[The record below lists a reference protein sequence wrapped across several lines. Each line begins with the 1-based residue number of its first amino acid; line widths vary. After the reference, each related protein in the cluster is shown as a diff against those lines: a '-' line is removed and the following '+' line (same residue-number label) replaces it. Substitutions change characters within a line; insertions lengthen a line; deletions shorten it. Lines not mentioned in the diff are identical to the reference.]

1 MNCVLSEDWISKLS
15 QLDYAFQ
22 PIVNIHNGRC
32 YGYEALLRNCNS
44 AGFDTI
50 DSVFDLAFKDN
61 VLHQTDLFLREKAF
75 RKFSRIVNHS
85 SVKLFYNI
93 DSRILF
99 SNDYKE
105 GTTQSLIRK
114 YNLQVDNVAF
124 EISEKHN
131 ICRTEGFVKT
141 LSVYR
146 NQGFRIAMDDFGSGF
161 SGLQML
167 YFTEPDFIKIDRFFI
182 SGIEKDRKKKLF
194 VATLVEIAH
203 LLGVNVIAEGIETRA
218 EFFECRN
225 VGCDLVQGYLVQY
238 PEIDIHQ
245 LKSVYVD
252 IRALSETDK
261 RNRLNQDHMLLNS
274 EIEYIEPAVNNTP
287 IYGIFKRF
295 TSKMKYNFIPVID
308 NNGEPV
314 GVIKEESLKKYAYA
328 PYGKELLR
336 NPAFGCNLNRFIT
349 KFPLANI
356 FSSIENILEIYS
368 NNENIEGIIIIE
380 DMKYVGFLSASSLL
394 KVINQK
400 NLALARD
407 QNPLTRLPGNSL
419 IYEYV
424 SNALE
429 KINVCYTL
437 IYFDFDNFKPFND
450 TYGFRNGDRAI
461 LLFSDMLKKYAA
473 KYNGFAGHIGGDDF
487 FMGFE
492 ERSVEDI
499 CKEIIDLSRNFH
511 KNVESFYDGKA
522 IEKGYIYAKDREGMN
537 RKFSIMTVSSV
548 ILTLPDNRDQSYATE
563 TLSQLLARLKK
574 ISKKSAGSVCCG
586 NFIDLVQHQS
596 DLMAANTTRDPD
608 SSESMNAG
616 RLYKHFTMNS
626 YYIK

>member
-1 MNCVLSEDWISKLS
+1 MNAMLSEDWIYRLSK
-15 QLDYAFQ
+15 LDYAFQ

-32 YGYEALLRNCNS
+32 YGYEALLRNHAA

-50 DSVFDLAFKDN
+50 DSVFDLAYQEN
-61 VLHQTDLFLREKAF
+61 LLHQTDLFLREKAF
-75 RKFSRIVNHS
+75 KKFSQIINYQAE
-85 SVKLFYNI
+85 KLFFNL

-99 SNDYKE
+99 TEDYQE
-105 GTTQSLIRK
+105 GLTRRLMRK
-114 YNLQVDNVAF
+114 YSLQEDNITF

-131 ICRTEGFVKT
+131 VCRTESFVKT

-194 VATLVEIAH
+194 VSNIVEISH
-203 LLGVNVIAEGIETRA
+203 LLGINVIAEGVETDA

-225 VGCDLVQGYLVQY
+225 VGCDLVQGYRVQY
-238 PEIDIHQ
+238 PETDLQ
-245 LKSVYVD
+245 LLKSVYME
-252 IRALSETDK
+252 IRSLSETDK
-261 RNRLNQDHMLLNS
+261 RNRNNQDQVLLMPQ
-274 EIEYIEPAVNNTP
+274 IEYIEPTLNHAK
-287 IYGIFKRF
+287 IYHIFKRF
-295 TSKMKYNFIPVID
+295 TSELKHNFIPVID
-308 NNGEPV
+308 NNGEPL
-314 GVIKEESLKKYAYA
+314 GVIKEETLKKYAYA

-336 NPAFGCNLNRFIT
+336 NPAFGCELNRFIT
-349 KFPLANI
+349 KFPLADI
-356 FSSIENILEIYS
+356 HASIENILKIYS
-368 NNENIEGIIIIE
+368 NNENIEGILIIE
-380 DMKYVGFLSASSLL
+380 DMKYVGFLSASALL

-407 QNPLTRLPGNSL
+407 QNPLTCLPGNSL

-429 KINVCYTL
+429 KTDVNYNL

-461 LLFSDMLKKYAA
+461 LLFSDMLKKYAG

-487 FMGFE
+487 FMGFK
-492 ERSVEDI
+492 ERPVEDV
-499 CKEIIDLSRNFH
+499 CKEIIEISKNFH

-522 IEKGYIYAKDREGMN
+522 IKDGYIYAKDREGRN
-537 RKFSIMTVSSV
+537 QKFSIMTVSSV
-548 ILTLPDNRDQSYATE
+548 ILTLPDNRDQIYATDI
-563 TLSQLLARLKK
+563 LSQLLAKLKK
-574 ISKKSAGSVCCG
+574 ISKKSAGSVCCA
-586 NFIDLVQHQS
+586 NFIDLVKRQS
-596 DLMAANTTRDPD
+596 DLMTSKTAIHPDTAENPAADK
-608 SSESMNAG
+608 
-616 RLYKHFTMNS
+616 LYKHFTMNS
-626 YYIK
+626 YFIG